1 MMDRNDLLGK
11 LQELRTSAA
20 ESYRL
25 NEIGRNH
32 LYLTLSRI
40 YFTHREFMLCDPRY
54 LDELY
59 AEAGIGTA
67 GEPSNEINYR
77 PFLRLVWDQVEVSG
91 SMNNRLTH
99 WNSVLRQL
107 DIRYLENP
115 DYFGEIDREHRMA
128 SYIGECGGI
137 TQMVFG
143 HVRLDPDVEEV
154 PKPTP
159 SETRKIV
166 EQKLT
171 TDAVAA
177 KHLELL
183 AISSAPALATV
194 AFADTVRSDEERF
207 VAMLGRAEAD
217 GSVKVLGSTNDP
229 DAIKTVAAHA
239 LRKDYRHVSPVL
251 RLIGEI
257 VGTQI
262 YPLSGRPAKADKHK
276 EWREGVYFDPVSKHK
291 GPRTG
296 KRRLLLRGEG
306 DDILFSSLGC
316 ELSVVVIC
324 KPTLKLGAKES
335 IYLKPSMCGFVED
348 AICSGSFELMRSKP
362 SDSLKAISGKPNS
375 HELKVHDHALGKV
388 RKLLFYPIGHKQAEP
403 EEGWQTDFNAENFH
417 PQWKAD
423 VDAGWFAK
431 LRAEHLDG
439 WFSTLGRDKQVKRKN
454 NQLFEITV
462 NREQFVLRY
471 NIDATGNAPTHV
483 MPMCGSF
490 EEEVD
495 SWTCSIRSKDL
506 APVLFNLADVPLQGV
521 AELSGNA
528 EALVLKFKTVMG
540 EYVIAVPTV
549 GGKTDAPTQLFGK
562 EV

>member
-1 MMDRNDLLGK
+1 MDRKDLYSK
-11 LQELRTSAA
+11 LQELRTAA
-20 ESYRL
+20 TESHRL
-25 NEIGRNH
+25 SEIGRTH

-40 YFTHREFMLCDPRY
+40 YFTHREFMLSDPVY

-59 AEAGIGTA
+59 AAAGIGTTGA
-67 GEPSNEINYR
+67 LSNEINYR

-107 DIRYLENP
+107 DARYLDNP
-115 DYFGEIDREHRMA
+115 DYFGEIDREYRLA
-128 SYIGECGGI
+128 SFIEERGGI

-154 PKPTP
+154 PKPSP

-171 TDAVAA
+171 TEAVAA

-183 AISSAPALATV
+183 AVSSAPAIATV
-194 AFADTVRSDEERF
+194 TFAETVRSDEERF
-207 VAMLGRAEAD
+207 VALLGRAEPD
-217 GSVKVLGSTNDP
+217 GSVKVLGSTNEP
-229 DAIKTVAAHA
+229 DAIKAVAAHA
-239 LRKDYRHVSPVL
+239 LKKDYRHVSPVL

-262 YPLSGRPAKADKHK
+262 YPLSGRPAKADKQK
-276 EWREGVYFDPVSKHK
+276 EWLTGVYLDPVSKLK
-291 GPRTG
+291 SPRTG
-296 KRRLLLRGEG
+296 KRRLLLRGNEG
-306 DDILFSSLGC
+306 DILFSALGC

-324 KPTLKLGAKES
+324 KPTLTLGVKAS
-335 IYLKPSMCGFVED
+335 VYLKPSMCSMLED

-362 SDSLKAISGKPNS
+362 LDRLKSVSGKPHS
-375 HELKVHDHALGKV
+375 HLLKIQDHALGKG
-388 RKLLFYPIGHKQAEP
+388 RKLLFYPIGCKQVGP
-403 EEGWQTDFNAENFH
+403 EQGWQTNFNVENFH
-417 PQWKAD
+417 PEWKAE
-423 VDAGWFAK
+423 VDAGWLAK
-431 LRAEHLDG
+431 LRAEHLDV

-454 NQLFEITV
+454 NQLLEIAV

-471 NIDATGNAPTHV
+471 NIDATGNAPTHAMSV
-483 MPMCGSF
+483 CASF

-495 SWTCSIRSKDL
+495 GWTCTVRSKDL
-506 APVLFNLADVPLQGV
+506 APVLFNLADVPLQGS
-521 AELSGNA
+521 AEISGNG
-528 EALVLKFKTVMG
+528 EALVVKFKTAMG
-540 EYVIAVPTV
+540 DYVIAIPTV
-549 GGKTDAPTQLFGK
+549 GEKTDAPTQLFGK